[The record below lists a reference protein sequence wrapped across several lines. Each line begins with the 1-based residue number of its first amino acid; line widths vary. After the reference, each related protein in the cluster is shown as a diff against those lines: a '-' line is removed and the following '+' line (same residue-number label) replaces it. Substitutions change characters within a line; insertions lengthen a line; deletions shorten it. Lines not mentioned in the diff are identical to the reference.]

1 MRMSSME
8 NVTMTNMC
16 MVLFYKTDKFEGMVT
31 FSDDGKGNQEYESLG
46 FTKCGRIPNTPF

>member
-1 MRMSSME
+1 MSSME